1 MSKETLK
8 KVALLLISESP
19 YEADNDALLDYIEQS
34 EFEDKDELEAHL
46 KSELGDEYP
55 TVLPSSFIYGEGL

>member
-1 MSKETLK
+1 MSKETLI

-19 YEADNDALLDYIEQS
+19 YEADHVALTGFMHMAGIT
-34 EFEDKDELEAHL
+34 DKAELEAYL

-55 TVLPSSFIYGEGL
+55 TVLPSSFQYGEGL